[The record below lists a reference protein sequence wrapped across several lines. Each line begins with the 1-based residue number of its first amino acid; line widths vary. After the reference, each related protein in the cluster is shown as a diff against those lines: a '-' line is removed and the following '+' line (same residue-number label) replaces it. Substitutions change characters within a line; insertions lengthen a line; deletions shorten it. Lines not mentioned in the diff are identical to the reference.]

1 MTASNDQNG
10 RGKPGEQLALPLDER
25 TQLSD
30 LLRQVEAGDI
40 APERVKRRLLMLFHS
55 GIGGVT
61 RALAI
66 ADVKAALEVAEG
78 LKHGVDA
85 LVNELR
91 SRGGLTQVPGA
102 PSFEARL
109 ANKERDILLR
119 ELDIFRSITS
129 ANEERQSK
137 ELLALLR
144 VREVDLKEATLTA
157 HLNRLNR
164 DKLIDRP
171 RKGHYR
177 GTSQSKPY
185 LNALEELV
193 ERLDL
198 SSRR

>member
-1 MTASNDQNG
+1 MAESNDQNG
-10 RGKPGEQLALPLDER
+10 RGKPGEQLLLPLDER
-25 TQLSD
+25 AQLSD

-40 APERVKRRLLMLFHS
+40 TPERVKRRLLMLFHS

-78 LKHGVDA
+78 LKHGVEA

-91 SRGGLTQVPGA
+91 SRDGA
-102 PSFEARL
+102 PVRNVAAFEARL

-119 ELDIFRSITS
+119 EVDIFKSITS
-129 ANEERQSK
+129 TNQERQSK
-137 ELLALLR
+137 ELLAL
-144 VREVDLKEATLTA
+144 VRQREKDLKEATLTA

-164 DKLIDRP
+164 DHLIDRP

-177 GTSQSKPY
+177 GTPQSKPY
-185 LNALEELV
+185 LDALESLIEQLGL
-193 ERLDL
+193 ETG
-198 SSRR
+198 S